1 MSKNLL
7 AEDKNQ
13 TWESKMLLLSLCLL
27 IVVISQLSYA
37 ISPVVMANE
46 IVKTLSSKKKEVL
59 LARSISKVAVYAR
72 AFFPNLVFSVM
83 ASGVQSSAA
92 ALDQDL

>member
-1 MSKNLL
+1 
-7 AEDKNQ
+7 
-13 TWESKMLLLSLCLL
+13 
-27 IVVISQLSYA
+27 
-37 ISPVVMANE
+37 MANE

-59 LARSISKVAVYAR
+59 LARSISKIAIYAR

-92 ALDQDL
+92 TLDQDL

>member
-1 MSKNLL
+1 MLKSRNRLENL
-7 AEDKNQ
+7 KHH
-13 TWESKMLLLSLCLL
+13 CFPHLL
-27 IVVISQLSYA
+27 IVDISQPSLG
-37 ISPVVMANE
+37 ISPEVMANE

-59 LARSISKVAVYAR
+59 LARSISKIAIYAR

-92 ALDQDL
+92 TLDQDL